1 MAEHHRYLNSAIQR
15 VALVLTCALAF
26 SVLTPLRAAEAQ
38 DAYSCI
44 EELSDDEL
52 RYRIR
57 YIEGKLDDN
66 KKQATRW
73 RYTWM
78 GLWLAAGGG
87 MTYAA
92 VNAARDN
99 NNADKFGW
107 AYLAGG
113 AYAFGLAHAVVP
125 APNVWGAKRIRRK
138 DDGSSE
144 ALRAKLRYATETL
157 EQAASVEELFGGP
170 LGVVGGLLYGVVG
183 GTVKA
188 VQWTGAS
195 RGLTAAIYVAPPLLL
210 GLQTAT
216 APRGAVQGFESYRGI
231 ACSSKYYE
239 KSEEGPDFDFSLS
252 PAGGNFK
259 VSF

>member
-1 MAEHHRYLNSAIQR
+1 
-15 VALVLTCALAF
+15 
-26 SVLTPLRAAEAQ
+26 
-38 DAYSCI
+38 
-44 EELSDDEL
+44 
-52 RYRIR
+52 
-57 YIEGKLDDN
+57 
-66 KKQATRW
+66 
-73 RYTWM
+73 
-78 GLWLAAGGG
+78 
-87 MTYAA
+87 A
-92 VNAARDN
+92 VNAARDQ

-113 AYAFGLAHAVVP
+113 AYAFGLAHAIVP
-125 APNVWGAKRIRRK
+125 APDVWGAKRIRRQ
-138 DDGSSE
+138 DDGTAE

-157 EQAASVEELFGGP
+157 EKASDAEELFGGP
-170 LGVVGGLLYGVVG
+170 LGVVGGLIYGVVG

-216 APRGAVQGFESYRGI
+216 APRGAIQGWESYRGI

-239 KSEEGPDFDFSLS
+239 TSEDGPEFDFSLN
-252 PAGGNFK
+252 PAGGSFK